1 MTKYGDMIPD
11 DHTWEDEDEGPVEPG
26 APTSVD
32 SHTVDVILTTDPTE
46 NMGYGRKKFTAHISH
61 KDDGPVV
68 LYFTRHRWKGNFWRD
83 IEELDW
89 RDVPG
94 SVKRQ
99 VAAVVACDS
108 VEDLNPGHRLVEEGG
123 RSTWQREK
131 RLEEQRA
138 KGENK

>member
-1 MTKYGDMIPD
+1 MTKYSVPD
-11 DHTWEDEDEGPVEPG
+11 DHWEDEDDGPVESN
-26 APTSVD
+26 APTSIE

-46 NMGYGRKKFTAHISH
+46 DMGYGRKKFTAHIAH

-99 VAAVVACDS
+99 VAAVVACDG
-108 VEDLNPGHRLVEEGG
+108 VDDLDPGHRLVEEGG
-123 RSTWQREK
+123 RSTWQREE
-131 RLEEQRA
+131 RLKEARGSDE
-138 KGENK
+138 